1 MHRLRSLLAGASLL
15 FLGGY
20 SGAEESQSVAVEPLD
35 NTVWTVWTVDLVSTM
50 PGQQAEYVRSIE
62 ANWSSARAIA
72 VERGAVLSYRA
83 LVTSPDSGFGWDI
96 LLMTQYTDSTAWANR
111 EGIFEEIFA
120 SPEFVRVPTSV
131 PSSELRSFAASG
143 VVMLNFVSGS
153 LP

>member
-1 MHRLRSLLAGASLL
+1 MHRLRSLIAGASLL
-15 FLGGY
+15 FLGGC
-20 SGAEESQSVAVEPLD
+20 SGAEESQSVAAKPLD
-35 NTVWTVWTVDLVSTM
+35 NTVWTVDLVSTM
-50 PGQQAEYVRSIE
+50 PGQQAEYVLSIE
-62 ANWSSARAIA
+62 ANWSSARGIA
-72 VERGAVLSYRA
+72 VKRGAVMSYRA
-83 LVTSPDSGFGWDI
+83 LVTSPDSGRGWDI

-143 VVMLNFVSGS
+143 VVMLDFVSGS

>member
-35 NTVWTVWTVDLVSTM
+35 NTVWTVDLVSTM

-62 ANWSSARAIA
+62 ANWSSARGIA
-72 VERGAVLSYRA
+72 AERGAVLSYRA
-83 LVTSPDSGFGWDI
+83 LVASPDSARGWDV
-96 LLMTQYTDSTAWANR
+96 LLMTEYADSTAWADR
-111 EGIFEEIFA
+111 EVIFQEIFA
-120 SPEFVRVPTSV
+120 SPEFVRVPTSM